1 VRVRTKAPASAEAI
15 AAAMALD
22 EIEKYERLNHF
33 ADVGGADHADDRP
46 VRVAARDDVPGQMSV
61 SVCA

>member
-1 VRVRTKAPASAEAI
+1 
-15 AAAMALD
+15 MALD